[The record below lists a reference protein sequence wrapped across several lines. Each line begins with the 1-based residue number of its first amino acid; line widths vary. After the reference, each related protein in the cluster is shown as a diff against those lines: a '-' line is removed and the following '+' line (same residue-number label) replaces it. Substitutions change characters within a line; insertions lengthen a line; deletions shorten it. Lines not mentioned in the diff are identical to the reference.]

1 MSGVRL
7 IRRANASGPVQLRR
21 SLRDRCLMWGRF
33 ALAGLAGGTAFAL
46 GTPSL
51 RDTVAVAIASA
62 GVASLGMERLHH
74 VFKSRTVG
82 ASAIRSHVSQ
92 NPAMSYFVPLP
103 GVVAIIY
110 ASSQGVSGATMALV
124 CTATAIFT
132 WLAWEAAVRVVSRSQ
147 VAYRLATRW
156 EVRASKAQRN
166 ALQAAESHWRDRQW

>member
-7 IRRANASGPVQLRR
+7 IRRANTSGPVQLRR

-33 ALAGLAGGTAFAL
+33 AVAGLAGGTAFAL

-110 ASSQGVSGATMALV
+110 ASSQGVWGQPWPWCAPLRPFSPGSHGRPLFGWFRGRRSP
-124 CTATAIFT
+124 TA
-132 WLAWEAAVRVVSRSQ
+132 
-147 VAYRLATRW
+147 
-156 EVRASKAQRN
+156 
-166 ALQAAESHWRDRQW
+166 